1 MIRFVARG
9 IHQRLESPLCG
20 ACPQGVT
27 GCCAAPPV
35 IAWADLGRIVTLG
48 GRDWLLAE
56 LAAERLYPCA
66 RGLAMKRVDNPDR
79 ATTGREK
86 KCVYHGDGGC
96 TIAHDRRSATC
107 NYYVC
112 DDALGDDEQA
122 RARRDRLTS
131 DYGAWDPLIAERI
144 GEPTWDAAFLDRLGD
159 ELRALTAR
167 RAATTPPRP
176 ARTRDRR

>member
-9 IHQRLESPLCG
+9 IHQRLESAMCG

-56 LAAERLYPCA
+56 LAEGRLYPCP
-66 RGLAMKRVDNPDR
+66 RGLAMKRVDNPDV
-79 ATTGREK
+79 ANTGREK
-86 KCVYHGDGGC
+86 KCVYHGERGC

-112 DDALGDDEQA
+112 DDALGADE
-122 RARRDRLTS
+122 RAREARDRLTET
-131 DYGAWDPLIAERI
+131 YGAWDLELAERLGTPEWNAGFLDRI
-144 GEPTWDAAFLDRLGD
+144 GEEF
-159 ELRALTAR
+159 RALSRR
-167 RAATTPPRP
+167 RATSPRP
-176 ARTRDRR
+176 RPRTTGRR